1 QLSLQRDDKPRIA
14 GLVRP
19 GADYVLTARNGVGAL
34 LAKRLASSVRGS
46 FSKYDGD
53 KTTHSYHV
61 NAVQQIKEE
70 PEGEE
75 TRDPVVQKMRE
86 MKIKETL
93 RQAEEAERV
102 TQITVV
108 KVDRSE
114 SPPLEIAPSLPR
126 HESTA
131 TLVNR
136 SPSRESVVSDKT
148 PTREPTPPPLPKRT
162 YKKKENSS
170 GSSHGSPVG
179 QQKTFDYCEIYQT
192 TRRAG
197 SAHEL
202 AEDYMVIDTEGT
214 LAIKNANQS
223 GLNREL
229 SKSTTFNPRKIS
241 ASEQSTTSDNLSIA
255 SALPPTRQGF
265 FRKYRKMRR
274 DKKTA
279 VSMTNLNFS

>member
-1 QLSLQRDDKPRIA
+1 KKEKEKRDKDEGGKGFFSLFSS
-14 GLVRP
+14 
-19 GADYVLTARNGVGAL
+19 RN
-34 LAKRLASSVRGS
+34 STS
-46 FSKYDGD
+46 FSE
-53 KTTHSYHV
+53 S
-61 NAVQQIKEE
+61 
-70 PEGEE
+70 
-75 TRDPVVQKMRE
+75 TRSSNDSLSSDTKS
-86 MKIKETL
+86 K
-93 RQAEEAERV
+93 V

-229 SKSTTFNPRKIS
+229 
-241 ASEQSTTSDNLSIA
+241 
-255 SALPPTRQGF
+255 
-265 FRKYRKMRR
+265 
-274 DKKTA
+274 
-279 VSMTNLNFS
+279 